1 MPGSKV
7 KLADFGLAV
16 ECEKNHKEYFG
27 EWTCTEGDKKRDG
40 GTLFHTCMCA
50 HCQWGGDSVCQWGG
64 DSVCQWGGDS
74 VCQWGGDSV
83 CQWGGDS
90 VSVG

>member
-27 EWTCTEGDKKRDG
+27 EWTCTEGDKKRDFTRVCVLTASG
-40 GTLFHTCMCA
+40 VVTVCVSGVVT
-50 HCQWGGDSVCQWGG
+50 VCQ
-64 DSVCQWGGDS
+64 
-74 VCQWGGDSV
+74 
-83 CQWGGDS
+83 
-90 VSVG
+90 